1 MQLQSIC
8 IPRLSASI
16 SNSYII
22 DIFEHI
28 TGIGSVK
35 RIDRIYKYLH
45 EDYNKVFVHFTETCI
60 HTETT
65 VKLMKRLTN
74 NETIY
79 IVYREPWFWKCYAS
93 KFNKPY
99 SEKVV

>member
-8 IPRLSASI
+8 IPRLSATI
-16 SNSYII
+16 PTSYII

-35 RIDRIYKYLH
+35 RIDRIYKHLY
-45 EDYNKVFVHFTETCI
+45 EDYHKVFVHFTETCI
-60 HTETT
+60 QNETT
-65 VKLMKRLTN
+65 VKLMKRLTC

-79 IVYREPWFWKCYAS
+79 IVYKEPWFWKCYAS
-93 KFNKPY
+93 KFNKTY